1 VVISEEPLT
10 DIVPLQRIARDEGS
24 VMVQHPMSDVE
35 ALGLLKVDFLGLR
48 NLDVIEETL
57 ETIGSPPAKSWTS
70 RRYRS
75 TTRRR

>member
-1 VVISEEPLT
+1 
-10 DIVPLQRIARDEGS
+10 VPLQRIAKDENA

-57 ETIGSPPAKSWTS
+57 QTI
-70 RRYRS
+70 
-75 TTRRR
+75 RRRPERK

>member
-1 VVISEEPLT
+1 VISEEDLT
-10 DIVPLQRIARDEGS
+10 DIVPASRRFKDTDS

-57 ETIGSPPAKSWTS
+57 ETSGEQRARSGHPEIPA
-70 RRYRS
+70 RR
-75 TTRRR
+75 